1 MIGCFTTVLTILQID
16 KTLKQFL
23 KNKHLKRDI
32 GKKLLKQFKIW
43 LLYTRF

>member
-1 MIGCFTTVLTILQID
+1 MIGCITTVFTILQID

-32 GKKLLKQFKIW
+32 GKENLVALYKI
-43 LLYTRF
+43 LAYI